1 MVAAVAHAGQLTY
14 VLAASGILA
23 LPGRCR
29 RPRLQMVLPRDR
41 PNAAGS
47 LRRSGPSDLFS
58 GRARSSSQE
67 KCVGLTLAPLSK
79 DLIDKF
85 SIEKRLNGVVVTQ
98 VDANSEAAGRG
109 ITSGDVVLQT
119 NQEVI
124 LTPDDV
130 VRSVE
135 SATKDGHKTILLLL
149 SNARGETQS
158 ISLSLG

>member
-1 MVAAVAHAGQLTY
+1 L
-14 VLAASGILA
+14 L
-23 LPGRCR
+23 
-29 RPRLQMVLPRDR
+29 
-41 PNAAGS
+41 
-47 LRRSGPSDLFS
+47 
-58 GRARSSSQE
+58 
-67 KCVGLTLAPLSK
+67 GLTLAPLSE

-149 SNARGETQS
+149 SNARGETQT
-158 ISLSLG
+158 IPLSLG

>member
-1 MVAAVAHAGQLTY
+1 VVAAITLARQLTY
-14 VLAASGILA
+14 VLAALGILA
-23 LPGRCR
+23 VPALAEDLDCRWFFPAIGRTLPVRCDEAVHPISSPAAQEVR
-29 RPRLQMVLPRDR
+29 AERNVL
-41 PNAAGS
+41 
-47 LRRSGPSDLFS
+47 
-58 GRARSSSQE
+58 
-67 KCVGLTLAPLSK
+67 GLTLAPLSE

-149 SNARGETQS
+149 SNARGETQT
-158 ISLSLG
+158 IPLSLG